1 MAANDELDISA
12 DCLTVASAVNRMAML
27 RYATN
32 CFSGTVIRNR
42 MGVELSVVAAA
53 VVVAAAAAAVA
64 AADDLVAAMFDTSG
78 KTRASSFPLNFRLS
92 N

>member
-53 VVVAAAAAAVA
+53 VAVA